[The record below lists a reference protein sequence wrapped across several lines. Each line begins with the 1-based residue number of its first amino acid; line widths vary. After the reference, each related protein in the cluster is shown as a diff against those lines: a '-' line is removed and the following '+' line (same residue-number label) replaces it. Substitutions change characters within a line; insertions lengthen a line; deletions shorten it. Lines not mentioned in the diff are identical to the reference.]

1 MRLGIKIDPAH
12 GFDKL
17 RDRFVRIMF
26 LTQIGYHARLDKVL
40 ERMEK
45 SVKDLTPRA
54 TGVTAEGW
62 ERKSFGGGP
71 KGRSGYL
78 GVVRNRR
85 AFGSGKKA
93 EFYKKLLMILEYGSV
108 AHVIVPKTAQLMG
121 TTGAPTLRGKKPI
134 GQRSS
139 VLTFKTHDGQWISKH
154 LVHHPGTRPYGMVRL
169 TAAQANYWLR
179 DELKAIA
186 DEYAK
191 IFGGA

>member
-40 ERMEK
+40 ERME
-45 SVKDLTPRA
+45 STVRNLTPRA

-121 TTGAPTLRGKKPI
+121 TTGTPTLRGRKA
-134 GQRSS
+134 
-139 VLTFKTHDGQWISKH
+139 ISKRTPM
-154 LVHHPGTRPYGMVRL
+154 LAFQVNGEWVYTTRVHHPGTRPYGMVRL